1 MIASID
7 PSRRSMKLTA
17 DRLQRFTE
25 RGVTILS
32 PESTLIGDE
41 VVFDQFEEGVTIYPS
56 VTIVGA
62 RSRFGSGT
70 SLGKAGGG
78 YFEDVATGRDVELFG
93 GYFKDCVLLDG
104 VTMRGH
110 AEVRGG
116 TLLEEGC
123 EGAHHVGYKMTV
135 MLPWVVAGSLVN
147 FCDAFV
153 AGGRSRKE
161 HSEIGSTLAL
171 YNYSPWGDKSASM
184 FGDVPRGVFLREDP
198 IFIGGQTQIV
208 SPVRVGFGAV
218 IPAGAAVRRDVPDG
232 RMYGQPTAGMNQ
244 TFDRGQYG
252 SIRPKLRVAAAY
264 IANLRALR
272 AWYHHVRYE
281 TASSDPFHRALYEAA
296 DRQLQLGIA
305 ERTKRAEQIFAK
317 LPASLEAHR
326 AALAAKDDSMTFER
340 RHRRVDEHEDVLSAL
355 DALRAAFEASAGL
368 PAVNAEQHEVF
379 REIVQAF
386 GASPNQA
393 FVQFIRDDLDFSL
406 VKRGQAALQQIVDE
420 FTELFEPAL

>member
-1 MIASID
+1 
-7 PSRRSMKLTA
+7 MKLTA
-17 DRLQRFTE
+17 ERLQRFSE

-32 PESTLIGDE
+32 PESTLIGDD
-41 VVFDQFEEGVTIYPS
+41 VSVDQFEEGVTVYPA

-62 RSRFGSGT
+62 RSRFGRGT
-70 SLGKAGGG
+70 TLGKAGGG

-171 YNYSPWGDKSASM
+171 YNYSPWGDKAASM

-218 IPAGAAVRRDVPDG
+218 IPAGASVRRDVPDG
-232 RMYGQPTAGMNQ
+232 RMYGLSTPGMDEI
-244 TFDRGQYG
+244 FDQSQYG
-252 SIRPKLRVAAAY
+252 SIRPKLRVAVAY

-272 AWYHHVRYE
+272 AWYRYVRFE
-281 TASSDPFHRALYEAA
+281 TATPDPFQRALYEAA

-305 ERTKRAEQIFAK
+305 ERVKRVEQILTK

-326 AALAAKDDSMTFER
+326 AALVAKDESMTFER

-355 DALRAAFEASAGL
+355 DPLRAAFGRSAEL
-368 PAVNAEQHEVF
+368 PGVDADQRAIFE
-379 REIVQAF
+379 EIV
-386 GASPNQA
+386 GAYRASSTES
-393 FVQFIRDDLDFSL
+393 FVQFVRDDLDFSL
-406 VKRGQAALQQIVDE
+406 VKRGQAALRQAVDE
-420 FTELFEPAL
+420 FTELFEPVL